1 LLLEASTLEAAVG
14 LHTTERMPPLHLSH
28 GLPATAAITIRPAGL
43 RFLRRPVHHG
53 HRVLD

>member
-43 RFLRRPVHHG
+43 RFFRRPVHHG
-53 HRVLD
+53 DRVLD